1 MLENSFLAS
10 MRSHRH
16 APPRGTFKAIA
27 IDEEQGV
34 LIAVASTAGNV
45 DTDGDV
51 ISVPALRDLAYDF
64 TAGDRKFKSNHKQ
77 DINCE
82 LVGSWVG
89 APILKSGRV
98 LKAGDEPTSDDP
110 IVAISLEK
118 GTECAWIVALRPDPS
133 VIKAA
138 KNGKVMGL
146 SWGGVA
152 TTEE

>member
-1 MLENSFLAS
+1 MRAS
-10 MRSHRH
+10 RSAR
-16 APPRGTFKAIA
+16 PRGTFKAIA
-27 IDEEQGV
+27 VDEEQGV

-45 DTDGDV
+45 DNDGDV
-51 ISVPALRDLAYDF
+51 ISVPGLRDLAYDF
-64 TAGDRKFKSNHKQ
+64 TAGDRRFKSNHQQ
-77 DINCE
+77 DIKCE

-89 APILKSGRV
+89 SPILKSGRV
-98 LKAGDEPTSDDP
+98 LQAGEEPTADDP

-133 VIKAA
+133 IIQAA
-138 KNGKVMGL
+138 KSGKVTGL